1 MAKKWILYSGQYHGS
16 EEITVHSSLK
26 ECEERI
32 RYNNKATTDYW
43 NGRVYP
49 YTSENWEDAMDFKDA
64 GCPFD
69 YPSYL
74 VETGVRGGV
83 SVKRG

>member
-1 MAKKWILYSGQYHGS
+1 MTKWILYSGQDFGG
-16 EEITVHSSLK
+16 EEITKHDSLA
-26 ECEERI
+26 ECRERVK
-32 RYNNKATTDYW
+32 YNNSCTSSYW

-49 YTSENWEDAMDFKDA
+49 YTEENWEDAMDFKDS

-83 SVKRG
+83 SVSRG

>member
-1 MAKKWILYSGQYHGS
+1 MAKKWILYSAQDFGT

-32 RYNNKATTDYW
+32 RYNNSCTIDCW
-43 NGRVYP
+43 NGRIYP
-49 YTSENWEDAMDFKDA
+49 YTEENWEDAMDFKDA